1 MISAFL
7 NSVKIP
13 ELRRRILFT
22 LAVIVIVRLGAAIT
36 TPGVNQGVLQ
46 EWFRTSL
53 SQRTGGGLAALFN
66 LFSGGALE
74 NCAVFSLGIM
84 PYISA
89 SIMMQ
94 LLTAVIP
101 QLGRLAR
108 EDGGRQ
114 KIMQLTRYTTL
125 VLCIFQ
131 GYLLALSFQHPESYH
146 TMLPGITDTIRQLGV
161 PLVDDLGWKFRIVTV
176 VSLTT
181 GTLVLMWLGDQIT
194 ERGIGN
200 GISLI
205 ITIGIVARLPAALVQ
220 AWKTFVPSGQGASQV
235 NPMVLVLLVLVL
247 IFVIAAVIA
256 ITQGVRKITVQYA
269 KRVVGRKMYGGQTQ
283 YMPLK
288 VNYAGVM
295 PIIFAWALL
304 LFPATI
310 VSYGFKNSPTANRI
324 AAALSTGWPHYVAL
338 AAMIF
343 FFSYFWVATQ
353 FQPTQIADDLKKYG
367 GYIPGVR
374 PGKPTADFLDYT
386 MTRLTFAGA
395 IFLTLIAVFPS
406 LLSQWLNVPVI
417 TAQFFGG
424 TSLLIIVGVMLDT
437 MRQVETHLIQRHY
450 DGFLRKG
457 RIRGRSFDRAAYA
470 RGEAV
475 EQWHPHLV
483 WCGYCRARDCR
494 GRDLSLWAIGEK
506 AACSSR
512 PARFRQRN
520 SGGNDYAALRDSRD
534 FTRGDSAA

>member
-1 MISAFL
+1 MVSAFL
-7 NSVKIP
+7 NTVKIP

-22 LAVIVIVRLGAAIT
+22 LAVVVIVRLGAAIT
-36 TPGVNQGVLQ
+36 TPGVNQAVIQ

-53 SQRTGGGLAALFN
+53 SQSTGGNIAALFN

-74 NCAVFSLGIM
+74 NCAIFSLGIM

-101 QLGRLAR
+101 QLGRLAK

-114 KIMQLTRYTTL
+114 KIMQYTRYAT
-125 VLCIFQ
+125 VALCMVQ
-131 GYLLALSFQHPESYH
+131 AYLLAISFQHPESYQ
-146 TMLPGITDTIRQLGV
+146 TMLPGITDTINKLGI
-161 PLVDDLGWKFRIVTV
+161 PLVDDLGLQFRIITLI
-176 VSLTT
+176 SLTT
-181 GTLVLMWLGDQIT
+181 GTLFLMWLGDQIT

-205 ITIGIVARLPAALVQ
+205 ITIGIVARLPAALAQ
-220 AWKTFVPSGQGASQV
+220 AWKTFVPSEGNAGQV
-235 NPMVLVLLVLVL
+235 NPAILVLMVGFLFV
-247 IFVIAAVIA
+247 VIAAVIA

-295 PIIFAWALL
+295 PIIFAFALL

-310 VSYGFKNSPTANRI
+310 VSYVGKNSPVAARI
-324 AAALSTGWPHYVAL
+324 VGALNDGWPHYLVL
-338 AAMIF
+338 TAMIF

-353 FQPTQIADDLKKYG
+353 FQPSQIADDLKKYG

-395 IFLTLIAVFPS
+395 IFLTMIAVLPT
-406 LLSQWLNVPVI
+406 LLSRTMNVPQI

-424 TSLLIIVGVMLDT
+424 TSLLIIVGVILDT

-457 RIRGRSFDRAAYA
+457 RLRGSDRSSY
-470 RGEAV
+470 
-475 EQWHPHLV
+475 
-483 WCGYCRARDCR
+483 
-494 GRDLSLWAIGEK
+494 
-506 AACSSR
+506 
-512 PARFRQRN
+512 N
-520 SGGNDYAALRDSRD
+520 
-534 FTRGDSAA
+534 RGDAAPQATLMWLYV

>member
-1 MISAFL
+1 MVSAFL

-22 LAVIVIVRLGAAIT
+22 LAVIVVVRLGAAIAI
-36 TPGVNQGVLQ
+36 PGVNPAVLQ
-46 EWFRTSL
+46 DWFRNAA
-53 SQRTGGGLAALFN
+53 QDQGGGGIAAIFN

-74 NCAVFSLGIM
+74 NCAIFSLGIM

-101 QLGRLAR
+101 RLGRLAR

-114 KIMQLTRYTTL
+114 KIMQLTRYATL
-125 VLCIFQ
+125 VLCLFQ
-131 GYLLALSFQHPESYH
+131 GYLLALSFQHPESYQ
-146 TMLPGITDTIRQLGV
+146 TMLPGIVDTSARLGI
-161 PLVDDLGWKFRIVTV
+161 PLVSDLGMSFRIITV
-176 VSLTT
+176 LSLTS
-181 GTLVLMWLGDQIT
+181 GTLFLMWLGDQIT

-205 ITIGIVARLPAALVQ
+205 ITVGIVAELPAALAQ
-220 AWKTFVPSGQGASQV
+220 AWKTFVPSAATGTSQV
-235 NPMVLVLLVLVL
+235 SPAVLVIMIGFLF
-247 IFVIAAVIA
+247 IVIAAVIA
-256 ITQGVRKITVQYA
+256 VTQGVRKITVQYA

-304 LFPATI
+304 LFPTTI
-310 VSYGFKNSPTANRI
+310 VGMAFKNSRVAHQIAN
-324 AAALSTGWPHYVAL
+324 AMTNGWPHYVVI

-353 FQPTQIADDLKKYG
+353 FQPAQIADDLKKYG

-374 PGKPTADFLDYT
+374 PGKPTSDFLDFT

-395 IFLTLIAVFPS
+395 VFLTMIAILPQ
-406 LLSQWLNVPVI
+406 LLSQSLGVPPI

-457 RIRGRSFDRAAYA
+457 RIRGRFDR
-470 RGEAV
+470 
-475 EQWHPHLV
+475 
-483 WCGYCRARDCR
+483 
-494 GRDLSLWAIGEK
+494 
-506 AACSSR
+506 SSY
-512 PARFRQRN
+512 N
-520 SGGNDYAALRDSRD
+520 
-534 FTRGDSAA
+534 RGDAAAPSALIWLYVGIAVIVIGGVAILIYGQYGQ

>member
-1 MISAFL
+1 MVSAFL
-7 NSVKIP
+7 NTVKIP
-13 ELRRRILFT
+13 ELRRRIMFT

-36 TPGVNQGVLQ
+36 TPGVNQAVLQ

-101 QLGRLAR
+101 RLGRLAR

-114 KIMQLTRYTTL
+114 KIMQLTRYATL
-125 VLCIFQ
+125 VFAFSKDTCWRCRSSTRNRITPCCR
-131 GYLLALSFQHPESYH
+131 GLL
-146 TMLPGITDTIRQLGV
+146 DTIKNLGI
-161 PLVDDLGWKFRIVTV
+161 PLVDDLGWRFRIVTV

-181 GTLVLMWLGDQIT
+181 GTLLLMWLGDQIT

-205 ITIGIVARLPAALVQ
+205 ITVGIVARLPAALAQ
-220 AWKTFVPSGQGASQV
+220 AWKTFVPSAQTGSSQV
-235 NPMVLVLLVLVL
+235 NPMVLVLLVLFL
-247 IFVIAAVIA
+247 IIVIAAVIT

-310 VSYGFKNSPTANRI
+310 VSYAFKNSPIANRI
-324 AAALSTGWPHYVAL
+324 ANALSTGWPHYVAL

-374 PGKPTADFLDYT
+374 PGKPTADFLDFT

-395 IFLTLIAVFPS
+395 IFLTLIAVLPS
-406 LLSQWLNVPVI
+406 LLSQGLNVPII

-457 RIRGRSFDRAAYA
+457 RIRGRSFDRASYS
-470 RGEAV
+470 RGEA
-475 EQWHPHLV
+475 
-483 WCGYCRARDCR
+483 
-494 GRDLSLWAIGEK
+494 
-506 AACSSR
+506 AASGTLMWLYVGSPCLQLLASPFSS
-512 PARFRQRN
+512 
-520 SGGNDYAALRDSRD
+520 
-534 FTRGDSAA
+534 TGDR

>member
-1 MISAFL
+1 MVSAFL
-7 NSVKIP
+7 NTVKIP

-22 LAVIVIVRLGAAIT
+22 LAIIVIVRLGAAIP
-36 TPGVNQGVLQ
+36 TPGVNQAVIQ

-53 SQRTGGGLAALFN
+53 TEKQGGNIAALFN

-74 NCAVFSLGIM
+74 NCAIFSLGIM

-101 QLGRLAR
+101 QLGRLAK

-114 KIMQLTRYTTL
+114 KIMQYTRYATV
-125 VLCIFQ
+125 VLCLVQ
-131 GYLLALSFQHPESYH
+131 GWLLSVSFQHPEMYQ
-146 TMLPGITDTIRQLGV
+146 TMLPGIMDTVHRLGIE
-161 PLVDDLGWKFRIVTV
+161 LVDNPGMSFNIITAI
-176 VSLTT
+176 SLTT
-181 GTLVLMWLGDQIT
+181 GTLFLMWLGDQIT

-205 ITIGIVARLPAALVQ
+205 ITIGIVARLPAALAQ
-220 AWKTFVPSGQGASQV
+220 AWKTFVPSAGSGSSPA
-235 NPMVLVLLVLVL
+235 NPFILVLMIAFLFL
-247 IFVIAAVIA
+247 VIAAVIA
-256 ITQGVRKITVQYA
+256 VTQGVRKVTVQYA

-295 PIIFAWALL
+295 PIIFAFALL

-310 VSYGFKNSPTANRI
+310 VGYVGKNSPI
-324 AAALSTGWPHYVAL
+324 AAKIVGALNSGWPHYLVL

-353 FQPTQIADDLKKYG
+353 FQPSQIADDLKKYG

-395 IFLTLIAVFPS
+395 IFLTMIAILPT
-406 LLSQWLNVPVI
+406 LLSRGLNVPQI

-424 TSLLIIVGVMLDT
+424 TSLLIIVGVILDT

-457 RIRGRSFDRAAYA
+457 RIRGGRFDRASYA
-470 RGEAV
+470 RGDAARSTTLMWLYVGIAIIVIGGVAV
-475 EQWHPHLV
+475 FV
-483 WCGYCRARDCR
+483 Y
-494 GRDLSLWAIGEK
+494 GR
-506 AACSSR
+506 
-512 PARFRQRN
+512 
-520 SGGNDYAALRDSRD
+520 
-534 FTRGDSAA
+534 

>member
-1 MISAFL
+1 MVSAFL

-13 ELRRRILFT
+13 ELRQRILFT

-36 TPGVNQGVLQ
+36 TPGVNAAVLQ
-46 EWFRTSL
+46 EWFRGASE
-53 SQRTGGGLAALFN
+53 QTGGGVAALFN

-74 NCAVFSLGIM
+74 NCAIFSLGIM

-89 SIMMQ
+89 SIMLQ

-101 QLGRLAR
+101 RLGRLAR

-114 KIMQLTRYTTL
+114 KIMQITRYATL
-125 VLCIFQ
+125 VLCLVQ
-131 GYLLALSFQHPESYH
+131 GYLLAISFQHPESYQ
-146 TMLPGITDTIRQLGV
+146 TMLPGISDTINQLGI
-161 PLVDDLGWKFRIVTV
+161 PLVADLGFTFRIVTV
-176 VSLTT
+176 LTLT
-181 GTLVLMWLGDQIT
+181 AGTMFLMWLGDRIT

-200 GISLI
+200 GISII
-205 ITIGIVARLPAALVQ
+205 ITVGIVAQLPAALAQ
-220 AWKTFVPSGQGASQV
+220 AWKTFVPSGETGASQV
-235 NPMVLVLLVLVL
+235 NPAILVLMVGFLFL
-247 IFVIAAVIA
+247 VIAAVITV
-256 ITQGVRKITVQYA
+256 TQGVRKITVQYA

-304 LFPATI
+304 LFPTTI
-310 VSYGFKNSPTANRI
+310 VGMAFQNSRTARQI
-324 AAALSTGWPHYVAL
+324 ADALSNGWPHYVVL
-338 AAMIF
+338 AMMIF

-353 FQPTQIADDLKKYG
+353 FQPSQIADDLKKHG

-374 PGKPTADFLDYT
+374 PGKSTSEFLDFT

-395 IFLTLIAVFPS
+395 MFLTLIAVLPS
-406 LLSQWLNVPVI
+406 LLNQSLNVPMI

-457 RIRGRSFDRAAYA
+457 RIRGRFDRASYN
-470 RGEAV
+470 RGEAAPQTTLMWLYV
-475 EQWHPHLV
+475 GIAVLV
-483 WCGYCRARDCR
+483 IAGVAIFAY
-494 GRDLSLWAIGEK
+494 GR
-506 AACSSR
+506 
-512 PARFRQRN
+512 
-520 SGGNDYAALRDSRD
+520 
-534 FTRGDSAA
+534 

>member
-1 MISAFL
+1 MVSAFL

-22 LAVIVIVRLGAAIT
+22 LAVIVIVRLGAAIA
-36 TPGVNQGVLQ
+36 TPGVNPAVLQ
-46 EWFRTSL
+46 DWFQTS
-53 SQRTGGGLAALFN
+53 SQTAGGGIAALFN

-74 NCAVFSLGIM
+74 NCAIFSLGIM

-89 SIMMQ
+89 SIMLQ

-101 QLGRLAR
+101 SLSRLSR

-114 KIMQLTRYTTL
+114 KIMQYTRYATV

-131 GYLLALSFQHPESYH
+131 GYLLAISFQHPESYH
-146 TMLPGITDTIRQLGV
+146 TMLPGITETTARLGV
-161 PLVDDLGWKFRIVTV
+161 PLVADLGWSFRIVTV
-176 VSLTT
+176 VTLTT
-181 GTLVLMWLGDQIT
+181 GTLFLMWLGDQIT
-194 ERGIGN
+194 DRGIGN

-205 ITIGIVARLPAALVQ
+205 ITIGIVARLPAALAQ
-220 AWKTFVPSGQGASQV
+220 AWKTFVPTGGNASQV
-235 NPMVLVLLVLVL
+235 SPAILVLMVAFLF
-247 IFVIAAVIA
+247 IVIAAVIA
-256 ITQGVRKITVQYA
+256 VTQGVRKITVQYA

-304 LFPATI
+304 LFPTTI
-310 VSYGFKNSPTANRI
+310 VGLAFKNSRLAQQI
-324 AAALSTGWPHYVAL
+324 AASLSNGWPHYALL

-353 FQPTQIADDLKKYG
+353 FQPSQIADDLKKYG

-374 PGKPTADFLDYT
+374 PGKPTADFLDHT

-395 IFLTLIAVFPS
+395 IFLTLIAILPS
-406 LLSQWLNVPVI
+406 LLSQGMHVPTI

-424 TSLLIIVGVMLDT
+424 TSLLIIVGVILDT

-457 RIRGRSFDRAAYA
+457 RIRGRAFDRAAYN
-470 RGEAV
+470 RGEAAQQGTLMWLYV
-475 EQWHPHLV
+475 GIAVLV
-483 WCGYCRARDCR
+483 IGGVAIFLY
-494 GRDLSLWAIGEK
+494 GR
-506 AACSSR
+506 
-512 PARFRQRN
+512 
-520 SGGNDYAALRDSRD
+520 
-534 FTRGDSAA
+534 

>member
-7 NSVKIP
+7 NTVKIP
-13 ELRRRILFT
+13 ELRRRIFFT
-22 LAVIVIVRLGAAIT
+22 LAIIVIVRLGAAIT
-36 TPGVNQGVLQ
+36 TPGVNQAVLS
-46 EWFRTSL
+46 EWFRSTADKA
-53 SQRTGGGLAALFN
+53 GGVAALFN

-74 NCAVFSLGIM
+74 NCAIFSLGIM

-89 SIMMQ
+89 SIMLQ

-101 QLGRLAR
+101 RLGRLAR

-114 KIMQLTRYTTL
+114 KIMQYTRYATL
-125 VLCIFQ
+125 ALCIFQ
-131 GYLLALSFQHPESYH
+131 GYLLAISFQHPEAYH
-146 TMLPGITDTIRQLGV
+146 TVLGGIPDTIRKLGI
-161 PLVDDLGWKFRIVTV
+161 PLVDDQGWTFRIVTV
-176 VSLTT
+176 ISLTT
-181 GTLVLMWLGDQIT
+181 GTLFLMWLGDQIT

-205 ITIGIVARLPAALVQ
+205 ITIGIVARLPAALAQ
-220 AWKTFVPSGQGASQV
+220 AWKTFVPSAASGASPA
-235 NPMVLVLLVLVL
+235 NPFILVLMIAFLFL
-247 IFVIAAVIA
+247 VIAAVIA
-256 ITQGVRKITVQYA
+256 VTQGVRKVTVQYA

-304 LFPATI
+304 LFPTTI
-310 VSYGFKNSPTANRI
+310 VGFAFKNSPTAAKI
-324 AAALSTGWPHYVAL
+324 ASALSNGWPHYVVL
-338 AAMIF
+338 AGMIF

-353 FQPTQIADDLKKYG
+353 FQPAQIADDLKKYG

-374 PGKPTADFLDYT
+374 PGKPTADFLDFT
-386 MTRLTFAGA
+386 MTRPTFAGA
-395 IFLTLIAVFPS
+395 VFLTVIAVVPS
-406 LLSQWLNVPVI
+406 LLSQGLNVPMI

-457 RIRGRSFDRAAYA
+457 RIRGGRFDRASYA
-470 RGEAV
+470 RGDAARNTTLMWLYVGIAIIVIGGVAV
-475 EQWHPHLV
+475 FL
-483 WCGYCRARDCR
+483 Y
-494 GRDLSLWAIGEK
+494 GR
-506 AACSSR
+506 
-512 PARFRQRN
+512 
-520 SGGNDYAALRDSRD
+520 
-534 FTRGDSAA
+534 

>member
-1 MISAFL
+1 MVSAFL

-22 LAVIVIVRLGAAIT
+22 LAIVVIVRLGAALT
-36 TPGVNQGVLQ
+36 TPGVNQAVIQ

-53 SQRTGGGLAALFN
+53 TEKQGGNIAALFN

-74 NCAVFSLGIM
+74 NCAIFSLGIM

-101 QLGRLAR
+101 QLGRLAK

-114 KIMQLTRYTTL
+114 KIMQYTRYATV
-125 VLCIFQ
+125 VLCMVQ
-131 GYLLALSFQHPESYH
+131 AYLLSVSFQHPESYQ
-146 TMLPGITDTIRQLGV
+146 TMLPGITDVTHRLGIE
-161 PLVDDLGWKFRIVTV
+161 LVDNLGMSFRIITV
-176 VSLTT
+176 ISLTT
-181 GTLVLMWLGDQIT
+181 GTLFLMWLGDQIT

-205 ITIGIVARLPAALVQ
+205 ITIGIVARLPAALAQ
-220 AWKTFVPSGQGASQV
+220 AWKTFVPSAGSGTTPS
-235 NPMVLVLLVLVL
+235 NPFVLVLMIAFLFL
-247 IFVIAAVIA
+247 VIAAVIA
-256 ITQGVRKITVQYA
+256 VTQGVRKITVQYA

-295 PIIFAWALL
+295 PIIFAFALL
-304 LFPATI
+304 IFPATI
-310 VSYGFKNSPTANRI
+310 VGYVGKNSPI
-324 AAALSTGWPHYVAL
+324 AARIVGALNNGWPHYLVL

-353 FQPTQIADDLKKYG
+353 FQPSQIADDLKKYG

-374 PGKPTADFLDYT
+374 PGKPTAEFLDYT

-395 IFLTLIAVFPS
+395 IFLTMIAILPS
-406 LLSQWLNVPVI
+406 LLSQGLNVPQI

-424 TSLLIIVGVMLDT
+424 TSLLIIVGVILDT

-457 RIRGRSFDRAAYA
+457 RIRGGRFDRASYA
-470 RGEAV
+470 RGDAARSTTLMWLYVGIAIIVIGGVAV
-475 EQWHPHLV
+475 FL
-483 WCGYCRARDCR
+483 Y
-494 GRDLSLWAIGEK
+494 GR
-506 AACSSR
+506 
-512 PARFRQRN
+512 
-520 SGGNDYAALRDSRD
+520 
-534 FTRGDSAA
+534 